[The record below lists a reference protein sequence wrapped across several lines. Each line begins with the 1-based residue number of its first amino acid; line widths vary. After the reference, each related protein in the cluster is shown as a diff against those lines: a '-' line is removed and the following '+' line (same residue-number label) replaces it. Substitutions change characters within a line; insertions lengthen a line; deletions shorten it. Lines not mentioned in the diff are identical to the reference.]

1 MTFRSDR
8 DAAAARV
15 TALEQRV
22 RELEAQLSERDVQ
35 LSEVQLRVERLDKL
49 LGQGDSEAL
58 AREREL
64 ATLRKE
70 LGRARGAA
78 PVSESQPQPAS
89 RRRKAAIVGD
99 ADPAHPLYGRSAPSS
114 EADRRKVAEQLLAY
128 GVVKHREGKRAEAAA
143 AFARGL
149 ELQPG
154 HPGLLRAQKRYS

>member
-22 RELEAQLSERDVQ
+22 RELEAQLAERDAQ

-49 LGQGDSEAL
+49 LGQGDTEAL

-70 LGRARGAA
+70 LSRARGKA
-78 PVSESQPQPAS
+78 PPADAPEPPS
-89 RRRKAAIVGD
+89 RRRKAALVGD

-114 EADRRKVAEQLLAY
+114 QAERVKVAEQLLAY
-128 GVVKHREGKRAEAAA
+128 GVVKHREGKRGEAGA

-149 ELQPG
+149 ELVPG

>member
-22 RELEAQLSERDVQ
+22 RELEAQLAERDAQ

-70 LGRARGAA
+70 LARARGKA
-78 PVSESQPQPAS
+78 PPPEPAPAS
-89 RRRKAAIVGD
+89 RKRKAPRGD
-99 ADPAHPLYGRSAPSS
+99 ADPSHPLYGRAAPVSD
-114 EADRRKVAEQLLAY
+114 ADRRKVAEQLLAY
-128 GVVKHREGKRAEAAA
+128 GVVKHREGERAEAAA

-149 ELQPG
+149 ELVPG
-154 HPGLLRAQKRYS
+154 HSGLLRAQKRYS

>member
-22 RELEAQLSERDVQ
+22 RELEALLSERDAQ

-70 LGRARGAA
+70 LARARGKA
-78 PVSESQPQPAS
+78 PPAEAEPAS
-89 RRRKAAIVGD
+89 RRRKAVAS
-99 ADPAHPLYGRSAPSS
+99 ADSDPSHPLYGRSPPAS

-128 GVVKHREGKRAEAAA
+128 GVVKHREGKRADAAA
-143 AFARGL
+143 AFVRGL
-149 ELQPG
+149 ELVPG
-154 HPGLLRAQKRYS
+154 HAGLLRAQKRYS